1 MLQRHSL
8 ILWGKANNE
17 DFQVNLKKVNDLL
30 FVLKEF
36 GPELSPNYL
45 TAKRKK
51 DAQNFDWCLKTLEQ
65 LLKKGI
71 NKEGKTPFPDL
82 GYRVSFFS
90 SLKDDDSAGISML
103 VGASN
108 PNITNNF
115 IVNLPLS
122 LPIYDSPEVNKRL
135 ITVFKKCV
143 EIFNPFWACIGN
155 GVNLRR
161 YDGYWGDKVPTA
173 IHWVNYFGSEV
184 SQTIG
189 ETKIMSSPTCT
200 KNKVHSGYFLV
211 LKDEP
216 INDEVEDDIKL
227 QQRANKYFRLGQKS

>member
-8 ILWGKANNE
+8 VLWANAVNE
-17 DFQVNLKKVNDLL
+17 DFQVSLNKAHDLL
-30 FVLKEF
+30 LALREF
-36 GPELSPNYL
+36 GPELSPNYI

-51 DAQNFDWCLKTLEQ
+51 DAPNFDWSLETLQE

-71 NKEGKTPFPDL
+71 NKEGKTVFPDL

-108 PNITNNF
+108 SSITNNF

-122 LPIYDSPEVNKRL
+122 LPINESLEVNKRL
-135 ITVFKKCV
+135 IIVFKEC
-143 EIFNPFWACIGN
+143 IRILNPFWACIGN

-161 YDGYWGDKVPTA
+161 YDGYWGDKLPTA
-173 IHWVNYFGSEV
+173 IHWVNYFGNDISK
-184 SQTIG
+184 TLG
-189 ETKIMSSPTCT
+189 DAKITSSPAYF
-200 KNKVHSGYFLV
+200 KEKFHSGYLVV
-211 LKDEP
+211 LKDGP

-227 QQRANKYFRLGQKS
+227 QQRANKYFSL